1 MSNVLQYFKEQ
12 IRYLP
17 VAYNMSRYNTKS
29 ATMSNRFGRVWEI
42 LDPLFQLGIFYLLF
56 GILMKRVIPGGYPV
70 LPWMFIG
77 LGVWGLMQKTIV
89 SGALTTYNQLR
100 MASVMKF
107 PVSILPTSA
116 FFGFL
121 SEFWIMITAGLIGAI
136 YNDFIPSLHLLQV
149 IYYFFALVI
158 FSVSTSLLNA
168 TIMIVFPD
176 LKFFLN
182 YSFRF
187 LMFMSGAVFSMRQF
201 NQIPQFLLQA
211 VMINPFY
218 YLIEGFRD
226 AIFGTQWFWEVDPS
240 IILSFWAITS
250 FILLLGTQ
258 LHYNIRERI
267 SDFL

>member
-1 MSNVLQYFKEQ
+1 MQYFKEQ
-12 IRYLP
+12 VRYFP
-17 VAYNMSRYNTKS
+17 VAYSMSRYNTKS
-29 ATMSNRFGRVWEI
+29 ATMHNRFGRVWEI
-42 LDPLFQLGIFYLLF
+42 LDPLFQLGVFYLLF
-56 GILMKRVIPGGYPV
+56 GVLMKRVIPEEYPV

-100 MASVMKF
+100 AASVMKF

-121 SEFWIMITAGLIGAI
+121 SEFWIMLIVGTLGAAF
-136 YNDFIPSLHLLQV
+136 NGFLPSLYLLQGF
-149 IYYFFALVI
+149 YYFIALLI
-158 FSVSTSLLNA
+158 FSVSFSLLNA

-187 LMFMSGAVFSMRQF
+187 LMFLSGAVFSMRQF
-201 NQIPQFLLQA
+201 SQIPQFILQGI
-211 VMINPFY
+211 MLNPFY

-240 IILSFWAITS
+240 IILFFWTLTF
-250 FILLLGTQ
+250 FILILGTH
-258 LHYNIRERI
+258 LHYKIRERI